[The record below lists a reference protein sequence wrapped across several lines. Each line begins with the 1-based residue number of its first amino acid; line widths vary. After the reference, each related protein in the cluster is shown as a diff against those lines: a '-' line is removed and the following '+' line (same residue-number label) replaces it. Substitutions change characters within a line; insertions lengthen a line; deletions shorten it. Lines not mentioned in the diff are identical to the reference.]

1 MQEKLVF
8 QQDSVSL
15 YACGETAVE
24 PRIRVEAGG
33 REWTLDRADAERL
46 CLHILAHGVGELRLS
61 KMFLTDDPESEGF
74 ILAFLSGFAA
84 MTKTGYLRQCVLDE
98 REREKYKGLTLLPT
112 DEEFAVELWKLSYLD
127 AQRMALAVLEGIDR
141 QSWIPALSPT
151 VGRLKP
157 KVTPSVSKALKLWAT
172 AIISSLFCIGIA
184 ALTLLAINLV
194 IEHLLKGFPIAPIV
208 YAPTD
213 ILLVAILLMLMI
225 QLPRYIEEL
234 LRGLFYFR

>member
-8 QQDSVSL
+8 QQDLISL
-15 YACGETAVE
+15 YSCSETGLE
-24 PRIRVEAGG
+24 PHIRVKRGG
-33 REWTLDRADAERL
+33 REPKQWTLDRADAERL

-61 KMFLTDDPESEGF
+61 EMFLTDDPESEGF

-84 MTKTGYLRQCVLDE
+84 TMKTGYLRQCVLDE
-98 REREKYKGLTLLPT
+98 RERNTYKGLALRPT
-112 DEEFAVELWKLSYLD
+112 DEEFAVEVWKLSYLD
-127 AQRMALAVLEGIDR
+127 AQRMGLAVLEGIDR

-172 AIISSLFCIGIA
+172 AIVGSLFCIGIA
-184 ALTLLAINLV
+184 ALTLLAVDLV
-194 IEHLLKGFPIAPIV
+194 MKQLLKGFPLL
-208 YAPTD
+208 YTPTN

-225 QLPRYIEEL
+225 QLPRCVEAL
-234 LRGLFYFR
+234 LHALFYFR